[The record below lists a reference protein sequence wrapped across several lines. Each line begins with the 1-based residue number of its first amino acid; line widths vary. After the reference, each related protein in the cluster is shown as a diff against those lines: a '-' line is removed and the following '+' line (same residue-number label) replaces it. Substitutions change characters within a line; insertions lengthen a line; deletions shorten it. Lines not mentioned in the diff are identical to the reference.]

1 MPRRKGAKPSLE
13 PVGVRLDEPT
23 HARLSRLIPRYA
35 LPGRDGKLSDVLR
48 DVILLGLEVAERRIA
63 DIPAEDGSGPA
74 PLE

>member
-1 MPRRKGAKPSLE
+1 MPRRKGPTPCRE

-23 HARLSRLIPRYA
+23 LVRLSQLIPRYA

-63 DIPAEDGSGPA
+63 QIPAEAGPR
-74 PLE
+74 PDR